1 MHASVLDI
9 LRLCAEDPEETLFEL
24 GFGCDEPQFNIRIP
38 SRFFTFP
45 SQAKGINFRC
55 FLDSQLQRI
64 RDEDPSLTLASKTS
78 HILYNPAPDKIQGR
92 SKWPFSCGVSGRFRQ
107 VQVLTAMANAF
118 YSLYSHVSRTPLQ
131 KLAPPEFTFYS
142 SPVERMERFRSNIR
156 SEPRSP
162 VERLKDTV
170 SKMCLY
176 TGSPRGSESTSPQ
189 SSPKKRCSL
198 SDVGDFAREKVQPGV
213 VKNLRLGE
221 SIRNNSTADVR
232 SVASDNLH
240 IGSKTCCIKNK
251 NAVVD
256 GNYSRAVSVDNKTQ
270 GSRTSLSLETAD
282 RADTGTPVATAAPE
296 DALCCCRPKPNT
308 ASHICCEAGHG
319 HAPVQISRTTCCMT
333 VTGWVGEDIK
343 SCSPYAGGSHHAS
356 TVPAS
361 KTGEES
367 LHERD
372 IRYLTPLIHQSQ
384 DSISSNLKHV
394 NSFEL
399 EEVHYSF
406 EITYILNFIF
416 YIKTAK
422 ITKPRD
428 MWEVKD
434 SKTWLLICCLHRCAA
449 LEKMI
454 LDI

>member
-9 LRLCAEDPEETLFEL
+9 LRLCAEDAEETLFEL
-24 GFGCDEPQFNIRIP
+24 GFGRDEPQFNIRIP

-55 FLDSQLQRI
+55 FLDSQLERI
-64 RDEDPSLTLASKTS
+64 RDEDPSFTLASKTS
-78 HILYNPAPDKIQGR
+78 HILYNTAPEKIQGR

-107 VQVLTAMANAF
+107 VQVLTAMANTF

-131 KLAPPEFTFYS
+131 KLASPEFTFYS
-142 SPVERMERFRSNIR
+142 SPVERMERFRSSIR

-189 SSPKKRCSL
+189 PSPKKRCSL
-198 SDVGDFAREKVQPGV
+198 PDVGDFVRKKVQPGV
-213 VKNLRLGE
+213 VKNPHLGE
-221 SIRNNSTADVR
+221 SIRNNSTADVP
-232 SVASDNLH
+232 SVASDSLH

-256 GNYSRAVSVDNKTQ
+256 GNYNKAVSVDNKTQ
-270 GSRTSLSLETAD
+270 GARTSLSLETVD
-282 RADTGTPVATAAPE
+282 RADTGTPVATADPV

-308 ASHICCEAGHG
+308 ASRICCEAGHGHG
-319 HAPVQISRTTCCMT
+319 HAPVQISRTSCCMT
-333 VTGWVGEDIK
+333 GTGWAGEDIK

-367 LHERD
+367 LHER
-372 IRYLTPLIHQSQ
+372 YLTPLIHQNQGSV
-384 DSISSNLKHV
+384 SSNLKQA

-406 EITYILNFIF
+406 EITYILYSNF

-428 MWEVKD
+428 SNTHIMTSD
-434 SKTWLLICCLHRCAA
+434 MLSP
-449 LEKMI
+449 
-454 LDI
+454 